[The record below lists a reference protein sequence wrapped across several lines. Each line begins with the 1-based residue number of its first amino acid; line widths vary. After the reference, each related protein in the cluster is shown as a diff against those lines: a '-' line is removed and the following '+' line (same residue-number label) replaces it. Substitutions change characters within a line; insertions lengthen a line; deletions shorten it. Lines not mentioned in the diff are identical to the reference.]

1 MSLIVAV
8 NTGTQDDEYGASGTE
23 WTDVSPA
30 NDDLIFSAGSD
41 VVKDG
46 EPIPSQ
52 NQLIQA
58 GVVLTGAEQTVP
70 FYFLADT
77 SANLLKEIHLAGNQ
91 DKQYVFACVFD
102 SATAS
107 EPVLEVWDDSN
118 LDTVDILELG
128 AGTPSSSWYRGI
140 TTTTSSAGTN
150 WTGSRLAGSSD
161 GNFLWLNDENG
172 ALSGADTLYFQF
184 KIVMPTTATAGAS
197 AVPVFVVKYLTN

>member
-8 NTGTQDDEYGASGTE
+8 NTGTADLEYGVSGAE
-23 WTDVSPA
+23 WIDVSPA
-30 NDDLIFSAGSD
+30 NDTLIFSAGSD
-41 VVKDG
+41 TVKDG

-58 GVVLTGAEQTVP
+58 GVVLSGAEQIVP
-70 FYFLADT
+70 KYFLADV
-77 SANLLKEIHLAGNQ
+77 SANLLREIHLAGNQ
-91 DKQYVFACVFD
+91 DKRYVFACVFD

-118 LDTVDILELG
+118 LNSVDIPELG

-140 TTTTSSAGTN
+140 VTTDSSAGTD

-161 GNFLWLNDENG
+161 GNFLWLNNQNG
-172 ALSGADTLYFQF
+172 ALSGADNLYFQF
-184 KIVMPTTATAGAS
+184 KIVIPATATSGSS
-197 AVPVFVVKYLTN
+197 AVPVFVVKYLSN

>member
-8 NTGTQDDEYGASGTE
+8 NTGTADLEYGVSGAE
-23 WTDVSPA
+23 WIDVSPA
-30 NDDLIFSAGSD
+30 NDTLIFSAGSD
-41 VVKDG
+41 TVKDG

-58 GVVLTGAEQTVP
+58 GVVLSGAEQIVP
-70 FYFLADT
+70 KYFLADV
-77 SANLLKEIHLAGNQ
+77 SANLLREIHLAGNQ
-91 DKQYVFACVFD
+91 DKRYVFACVFD

-118 LDTVDILELG
+118 LNSVDIPELG

-140 TTTTSSAGTN
+140 VTTDSSAGTD

-161 GNFLWLNDENG
+161 GNFLWLNNQNG
-172 ALSGADTLYFQF
+172 ALSGADNLYFQF
-184 KIVMPTTATAGAS
+184 MIVIPATATSGSS
-197 AVPVFVVKYLTN
+197 AVPVFVVKYLSN